1 VGIGRRLTVSEASRV
16 LGLSRTTLLAAE
28 EAGLLTALRT
38 PGGHRRYDPAELRR
52 YAERAGGALTWND
65 EGAAGD
71 QAADA
76 PEPPRPA
83 GTDAAE
89 EAAIAAATRAT
100 LRPLAGALEADSVG
114 LYLLHAGA
122 PRFTAAFGVPRWLA
136 ERLTA
141 APPPAPVLQ
150 ALETR
155 RSHLFDPA
163 EAAFPEPRTTG
174 HGVTVALH
182 RDAAA
187 LGVLFAVRP
196 RELSGTEVRVVE
208 AFGEVLAVLVADER
222 RIVELERRLEA
233 IAALTC
239 PEPVTP

>member
-1 VGIGRRLTVSEASRV
+1 MGIGRRLTVSEASRV

-52 YAERAGGALTWND
+52 YAERAGGA
-65 EGAAGD
+65 AQD
-71 QAADA
+71 QPADA
-76 PEPPRPA
+76 TEPPRPA

-114 LYLLHAGA
+114 LYLLNAGA

-141 APPPAPVLQ
+141 ATPPAPVLQ

-155 RSHLFDPA
+155 RSYLFDPA
-163 EAAFPEPRTTG
+163 EAAFPEARTTG
-174 HGVTVALH
+174 HGVTVALY
-182 RDAAA
+182 RDAAP

-208 AFGEVLAVLVADER
+208 AFGEVLAMLVADER